1 MCMKK
6 NEGFFF
12 NIDFNWLLLIYVNS
26 KKIGK
31 EEGERRVD
39 VWKL

>member
-1 MCMKK
+1 MRTKK
-6 NEGFFF
+6 NEGFFL
-12 NIDFNWLLLIYVNS
+12 NIDFNCSLLIYVNS

-39 VWKL
+39 A

>member
-12 NIDFNWLLLIYVNS
+12 NIDFNCLLLIYVNS